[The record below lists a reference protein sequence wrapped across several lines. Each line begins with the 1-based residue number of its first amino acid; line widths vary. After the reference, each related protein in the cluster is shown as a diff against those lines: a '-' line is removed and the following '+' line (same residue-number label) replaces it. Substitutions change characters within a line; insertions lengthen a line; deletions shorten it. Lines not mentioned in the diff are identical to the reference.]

1 VTAPPLRTVGGIT
14 LSVRLW
20 ALLRDAYAEAGLDP
34 DKYLVV
40 VQGSYNSTVAASGST
55 HRHGGAVD
63 LRVWNLPTLD
73 HRGKIV
79 RALRRRNVAAWERSE
94 RTGSWDAGDH
104 IHGIHIDD
112 GDLSSGAEWQ
122 VQEFLAGRDGL
133 SRRGK
138 DYHPRP
144 RRWLYLPIRAD
155 RVKPGKL
162 NADVR
167 RLQTRLGMPTRYRT
181 GFYGAKT
188 RAAVRA
194 RFPQSGGVVAPSH
207 LRRLCFWVV

>member
-1 VTAPPLRTVGGIT
+1 VTTPPLRTVGGKT

-20 ALLRDAYAEAGLDP
+20 ALLADAYAEAGLDP
-34 DKYLVV
+34 DRDLVV
-40 VQGSYNSTVAASGST
+40 TQGSYHSGPLSGST
-55 HRHGGAVD
+55 HDKGGAFD
-63 LRVWNLPTLD
+63 LRVWNFPTSKREPL
-73 HRGKIV
+73 V

-94 RTGSWDAGDH
+94 RTDSWTKGDH

-138 DYHPRP
+138 DYHKRP
-144 RRWLYLPIRAD
+144 RRYRYLRVRAA
-155 RVKPGKL
+155 RVKPGRISS
-162 NADVR
+162 DTR
-167 RLQTRLGMPTRYRT
+167 RLQARLGMPKRYRT
-181 GFYGAKT
+181 GYYGAKT
-188 RAAVRA
+188 RAAVLA
-194 RFPQSGGVVAPSH
+194 RFPRSGGVVTASH